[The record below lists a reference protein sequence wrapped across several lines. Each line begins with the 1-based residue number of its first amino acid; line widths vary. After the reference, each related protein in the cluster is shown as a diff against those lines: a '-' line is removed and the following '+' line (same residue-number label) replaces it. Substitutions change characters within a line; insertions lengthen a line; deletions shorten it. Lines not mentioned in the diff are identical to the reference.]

1 VGDRYDVV
9 VCGAGM
15 AGLCTAVTALE
26 AGARVLV
33 VEKGPAPGGSMRMSG
48 GTLWTAPSME
58 IMERY
63 VPGGDRVRQRQ
74 LVDSLDA
81 GVAWLESVGIS
92 WTGTIALPRQV
103 GREFNTAAFT
113 DHMAGLVAAKG
124 GELRVSTALD
134 GLVRGKDGRIAEARL
149 RSVPGGAR
157 SEVAASAVVLAT
169 GGFQGSRELKARWI
183 GRWADTM
190 LHRANPNSVG
200 EGLLAATAVGA
211 RTSPNLATFYGH
223 TMPAP
228 PAAPPPDRWTKVTQY
243 ASADTILVNLHG
255 ERFFDE
261 SRSLADETAPFE
273 IVQQPEGLAV
283 LLMDRRVHDGD
294 PLDGRSGQ
302 PAGGQFDNAAAEP
315 GARSVRAA
323 TLDELADGVA
333 AWGVSRRGLLAT
345 ISEFN
350 DAVGA
355 GRGADLRVPRRGS
368 PFGLVEPPF
377 YALLVRA
384 AITFTNGG
392 AEADAEMRVIDT
404 EGNPIPG
411 LFAAGADAG
420 GTYQAGYMGGL
431 VLGLVPGRIAGAGAA
446 AYARASSG
454 VAVA

>member
-1 VGDRYDVV
+1 MADRFDVV

-15 AGLCTAVTALE
+15 AGLCAAVTALD

-48 GTLWTAPSME
+48 GTLWTAPTME

-63 VPGGDRVRQRQ
+63 VPGGDRERQRQ
-74 LVDSLDA
+74 LVDNLAD
-81 GVAWLESVGIS
+81 GVAWLESLGIG

-103 GREFNTAAFT
+103 GREFDTHAFT

-124 GELRVSTALD
+124 GEIRTSTAVD
-134 GLVRGKDGRIAEARL
+134 GLDRGEDGRIAGARL
-149 RSVPGGAR
+149 RSVPSGAR
-157 SEVAASAVVLAT
+157 SSVAAGAVVLAT
-169 GGFQGSRELKARWI
+169 GGFQGSRELLARWI

-200 EGLLAATAVGA
+200 EGLLAALAVGA

-228 PAAPPPDRWTKVTQY
+228 PADPPHERWTKVTQY
-243 ASADTILVNLHG
+243 ASADTILVNLRG

-273 IVQQPEGLAV
+273 IVQQPDGLAV

-315 GARSVRAA
+315 GARWVRAA
-323 TLDELADGVA
+323 TLDELCETVG
-333 AWGVSRRGLLAT
+333 AWGVSPVGLRTT
-345 ISEFN
+345 IAEFN
-350 DAVGA
+350 AAVAA
-355 GRGADLRVPRRGS
+355 GRGAELRVPRRGS

-377 YALLVRA
+377 YGLLVRA
-384 AITFTNGG
+384 AITFTLGG
-392 AEADAEMRVIDT
+392 AEADASMRVIDT

-420 GTYQAGYMGGL
+420 GTYQGGYMGGL
-431 VLGLVPGRIAGAGAA
+431 VLGLVQGRIAGAAA
-446 AYARASSG
+446 AAFARA
-454 VAVA
+454 